1 MRYFLLLILITVFP
15 LSMHSI
21 DNVNLNYLQ
30 TCIKKHCFLS
40 RIADTPT
47 ARAKGLM
54 GETYLPRNE
63 AMLFV
68 FPIEGLPSFWMK
80 KTKIPLDILFIN
92 DKDIIVY
99 TVKNAQPCDGND
111 CPVYQTTRRASK
123 VLEIN
128 GGLANELGIRVGDAV
143 GYFIED
149 N

>member
-1 MRYFLLLILITVFP
+1 M
-15 LSMHSI
+15 
-21 DNVNLNYLQ
+21 
-30 TCIKKHCFLS
+30 S

-54 GETYLPRNE
+54 GETFLPRNE

-68 FPIEGLPSFWMK
+68 FPVEGLPSFWMK
-80 KTKIPLDILFIN
+80 KQESLDILFIN
-92 DKDIIVY
+92 DKDVIVY

-111 CPVYQTTRRASK
+111 CPIYKTTRRASK

-128 GGLANELGIRVGDAV
+128 GGMANELGIRVGDTVA
-143 GYFIED
+143 YFIED

>member
-80 KTKIPLDILFIN
+80 KTKSHWTSYLLMIKTLLFIQLKTLNLVTATTAQYTKPLDEHPKCLKSMVAWPMNLASALAMPLVIL
-92 DKDIIVY
+92 
-99 TVKNAQPCDGND
+99 
-111 CPVYQTTRRASK
+111 
-123 VLEIN
+123 
-128 GGLANELGIRVGDAV
+128 
-143 GYFIED
+143 
-149 N
+149 